1 MQSQDNNNSE
11 VKVHTP
17 DLAKDKKKKL
27 LTVTLY
33 VGGKQVDTLTPE
45 QRERMCQKLS
55 ERMSIYYTAHLDE
68 FLKIKD

>member
-1 MQSQDNNNSE
+1 MQSQENSKG
-11 VKVHTP
+11 KVNTP
-17 DLAKDKKKKL
+17 DLAKNKRKGKE

-33 VGGKQVDTLTPE
+33 VGGKKVDTLTPE
-45 QRERMCQKLS
+45 QRERMSQKLS